1 MLSFSFSFEDIV
13 QLLSKS
19 DTFYL
24 VKIDMQGNYA
34 YLNEHFINRHA
45 TYYKHDGIK
54 PATTALHPD
63 DWVTCAEIFRN
74 CVANPQQCFPGNAR
88 KLDGKGGYIVTSWEY
103 KANCLPDGEVDG
115 VVGIGY
121 DITSFESHKEYI
133 KFLTGKLNDAAHQ
146 QSHLVRR
153 PLANI
158 IGLVEVLNQ
167 MSEADESLK
176 DVVTMLRQ
184 SCGELNEEFEAFLI
198 RDFSDG
204 NVKDKS
210 AAVKL

>member
-1 MLSFSFSFEDIV
+1 MLSFGFSFEAIV

-19 DTFYL
+19 DVFYL
-24 VKIDMQGNYA
+24 VKIDMQGNYT
-34 YLNEHFINRHA
+34 YLNEHFLNKHS
-45 TYYKHDGIK
+45 TYYSQNDIK

-63 DWVTCAEIFRN
+63 DWASCMEVFLK

-88 KLDGKGGYIVTSWEY
+88 KLDGKGGYIITTWEY
-103 KANCLPDGEVDG
+103 KASCLPNGEVDG

-121 DITSFESHKEYI
+121 DITTFESHKEYI
-133 KFLTGKLNDAAHQ
+133 RFLTGKLNHAAHQ

-167 MSEADESLK
+167 LSDDESLTGI
-176 DVVTMLRQ
+176 VGMLQ
-184 SCGELNEEFEAFLI
+184 KSCTELNEEFDAFLI
-198 RDFSDG
+198 RDFSD
-204 NVKDKS
+204 NNIKDGPD
-210 AAVKL
+210 AVKL